1 MSKKHAF
8 EGKKH
13 VFLTKNGLINSG
25 LMSIKQ
31 SNQESQPLEQMDLEQ
46 FLKFVSIVLHIGW
59 MATAAALSSHFLL
72 VAILQLFSI
81 GRNACP
87 HQKKP

>member
-13 VFLTKNGLINSG
+13 VFLTRNGLKYSG

-31 SNQESQPLEQMDLEQ
+31 INQERQPLAISSLEE
-46 FLKFVSIVLHIGW
+46 KK
-59 MATAAALSSHFLL
+59 MA
-72 VAILQLFSI
+72 
-81 GRNACP
+81 
-87 HQKKP
+87 KM